1 MCRAIPFCF
10 FSLSSKPHHINHASF
25 VLLLLA
31 RLLVCL
37 FLFVFGMVL
46 CVPLLVLVV
55 LLLSLPHTT
64 TAAGTAGA
72 GASEEELRPS
82 RLQRQALFSVVHES
96 PACSQGA
103 AHNAVEEPM
112 MELVASCH
120 AYADLCATAFSSL
133 ASLNKQLNAPQQGAF
148 VVVRVCV
155 CVCVGMCGYV
165 CVCLMFTHSSLSFLP
180 LPPSPASPSSSLPPP
195 PSPASSSS
203 KRSRLDPPAGI
214 CGCHVLKCTTC
225 GPAVACRAAP
235 RRDITNHPC

>member
-72 GASEEELRPS
+72 GASQDWLVP
-82 RLQRQALFSVVHES
+82 
-96 PACSQGA
+96 
-103 AHNAVEEPM
+103 
-112 MELVASCH
+112 VASWPQL
-120 AYADLCATAFSSL
+120 DKL
-133 ASLNKQLNAPQQGAF
+133 AP
-148 VVVRVCV
+148 
-155 CVCVGMCGYV
+155 VG
-165 CVCLMFTHSSLSFLP
+165 TSW
-180 LPPSPASPSSSLPPP
+180 
-195 PSPASSSS
+195 
-203 KRSRLDPPAGI
+203 
-214 CGCHVLKCTTC
+214 
-225 GPAVACRAAP
+225 
-235 RRDITNHPC
+235 

>member
-1 MCRAIPFCF
+1 
-10 FSLSSKPHHINHASF
+10 
-25 VLLLLA
+25 
-31 RLLVCL
+31 
-37 FLFVFGMVL
+37 MVL

-133 ASLNKQLNAPQQGAF
+133 ASLNKQPNASQQGVCVWLC
-148 VVVRVCV
+148 VVVCV
-155 CVCVGMCGYV
+155 CVCVWVGMCV
-165 CVCLMFTHSSLSFLP
+165 CV
-180 LPPSPASPSSSLPPP
+180 
-195 PSPASSSS
+195 
-203 KRSRLDPPAGI
+203 
-214 CGCHVLKCTTC
+214 
-225 GPAVACRAAP
+225 
-235 RRDITNHPC
+235 